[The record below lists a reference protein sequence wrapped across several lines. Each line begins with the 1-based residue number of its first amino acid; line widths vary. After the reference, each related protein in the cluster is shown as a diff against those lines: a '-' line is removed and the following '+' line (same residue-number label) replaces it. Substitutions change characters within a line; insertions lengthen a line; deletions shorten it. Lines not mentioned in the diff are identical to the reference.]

1 MRTFI
6 HRKRY
11 LIAACALT
19 LATIAGVGMFAL
31 QANADSL
38 NVAAEG
44 AVEQAEDEAVLK
56 ADDVSDDSVNA
67 AQEVADKTEEPRL
80 EKRDG
85 AEPTKAEAA
94 AASDYVE
101 ANVEAQGDEADDE
114 ATIVE
119 SRTGLYIDG
128 EATESSGYIE
138 VNVAAL
144 DEEPELE
151 ERTATAAK

>member
-11 LIAACALT
+11 LIAACALA

-44 AVEQAEDEAVLK
+44 AVEQAGDEAVLK
-56 ADDVSDDSVNA
+56 ADNVSDDSVNA
-67 AQEVADKTEEPRL
+67 TREVADKTEEPRL

-85 AEPTKAEAA
+85 AEATEAEAA

-114 ATIVE
+114 ATDAEADDEATVVE

-128 EATESSGYIE
+128 EATESSDYIE

-144 DEEPELE
+144 EEGE
-151 ERTATAAK
+151 